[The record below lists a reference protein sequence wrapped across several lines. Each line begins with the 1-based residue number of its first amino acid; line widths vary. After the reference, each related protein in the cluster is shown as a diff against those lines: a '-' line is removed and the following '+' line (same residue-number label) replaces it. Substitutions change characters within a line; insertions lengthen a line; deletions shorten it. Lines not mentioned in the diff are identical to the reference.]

1 MGDGHNASEIR
12 CTDGLVIPCWQ
23 PLHDVS
29 LADKVGRGVV
39 YFLFMAFLFI
49 GVSIVSDRFM
59 AAIEVITSQEREVS
73 IRKPNGDKQIVVVRL
88 WNETVA
94 NLTLMALGS
103 SAPEILLSVIEIYAR
118 NFTAGELGPGTIVGS
133 AAYNL
138 LVIIAICV
146 SVIPKGEVRK
156 IKHLGVFFVTA
167 SWSVFAY
174 VWLYLILCFFSPG
187 VVEIWEGLVTF
198 SFFPATVI
206 TAYAADRKIHRFIKK
221 DYRMNRRGV
230 IVQAEG
236 ADNME
241 MVNTE
246 LLVLDD
252 VHEDIKQEY
261 ITTLKELRQQ
271 HPHTDIDVL
280 EKMAHEIL
288 LNKGPKSRAFYRI
301 QATRKLMGS
310 GDLMRRISER
320 AQSDLSEVKAELQ
333 RESGVTEF
341 SQSGAKVFF
350 DPSKY
355 TVLESCGQFEITV
368 VRSGNIDVPL
378 AVDYTTEDGTAQA
391 GSDYVKVKGTLQ
403 FLSGEKE
410 KRITL
415 EVIDD
420 DVFEPDEHFY
430 VRLCAVQPPG
440 TLGSP
445 MLATVIILDDDHGGL
460 FKFEGQNHEL
470 VESVGTYNLKVVRCS
485 GARGRVILPYHT
497 EDGTAKAGKEYEEQR
512 GEVIFENNESEK
524 VISLTIIEE
533 DSYEKDVL
541 FYVQLGE
548 PQMSGASLAAEAE
561 KKRPEERT
569 ERERIAIMGKPRLG
583 DITRAQIRIKESKE
597 FKNTVDKLVQRAN
610 ASLLIGT
617 SSWKE
622 QFVEALTVSSSDE
635 DDRKEPSKLDY
646 FMHCLTVFWKLLF
659 AFVPPTGIFKG
670 YLCFVVSIFCI
681 GLVTAVIGDVASH
694 FGATLGIRD
703 GVTAIVFV
711 ALGTSIPDTFASKVA
726 AIHDKHAD
734 ASVGNVTGSNA
745 VNVFLGI
752 GVAWSIAAIYHGI
765 HGKTFNV
772 NPGNLAFSVTIFC
785 TEAVLVI
792 IILLMRRSKVVGG
805 ELGGPQ
811 CLKYL
816 TSAGFFSLWIIYLLM
831 STLEAYGVIQGF

>member
-1 MGDGHNASEIR
+1 MCHNENS
-12 CTDGLVIPCWQ
+12 
-23 PLHDVS
+23 
-29 LADKVGRGVV
+29 
-39 YFLFMAFLFI
+39 
-49 GVSIVSDRFM
+49 
-59 AAIEVITSQEREVS
+59 S
-73 IRKPNGDKQIVVVRL
+73 IRWQEFDF
-88 WNETVA
+88 
-94 NLTLMALGS
+94 NL
-103 SAPEILLSVIEIYAR
+103 
-118 NFTAGELGPGTIVGS
+118 
-133 AAYNL
+133 
-138 LVIIAICV
+138 
-146 SVIPKGEVRK
+146 PK
-156 IKHLGVFFVTA
+156 
-167 SWSVFAY
+167 
-174 VWLYLILCFFSPG
+174 
-187 VVEIWEGLVTF
+187 
-198 SFFPATVI
+198 
-206 TAYAADRKIHRFIKK
+206 
-221 DYRMNRRGV
+221 
-230 IVQAEG
+230 
-236 ADNME
+236 
-241 MVNTE
+241 
-246 LLVLDD
+246 
-252 VHEDIKQEY
+252 
-261 ITTLKELRQQ
+261 
-271 HPHTDIDVL
+271 
-280 EKMAHEIL
+280 
-288 LNKGPKSRAFYRI
+288 
-301 QATRKLMGS
+301 
-310 GDLMRRISER
+310 
-320 AQSDLSEVKAELQ
+320 
-333 RESGVTEF
+333 
-341 SQSGAKVFF
+341 
-350 DPSKY
+350 
-355 TVLESCGQFEITV
+355 
-368 VRSGNIDVPL
+368 
-378 AVDYTTEDGTAQA
+378 
-391 GSDYVKVKGTLQ
+391 
-403 FLSGEKE
+403 
-410 KRITL
+410 
-415 EVIDD
+415 
-420 DVFEPDEHFY
+420 
-430 VRLCAVQPPG
+430 
-440 TLGSP
+440 
-445 MLATVIILDDDHGGL
+445 
-460 FKFEGQNHEL
+460 
-470 VESVGTYNLKVVRCS
+470 
-485 GARGRVILPYHT
+485 
-497 EDGTAKAGKEYEEQR
+497 
-512 GEVIFENNESEK
+512 K

-548 PQMSGASLAAEAE
+548 PQMSGDEVASLAAEAE